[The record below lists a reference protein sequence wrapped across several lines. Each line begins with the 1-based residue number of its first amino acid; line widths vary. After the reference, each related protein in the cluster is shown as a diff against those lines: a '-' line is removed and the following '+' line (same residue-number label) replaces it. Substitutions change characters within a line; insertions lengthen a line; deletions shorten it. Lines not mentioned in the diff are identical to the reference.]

1 MRSLLPLGHSNMR
14 FFKDNGTVLCIT
26 ALSYFPTATAV
37 AINLLE
43 NSMLQLPSNSSLADL
58 TRLSAPPHPHF
69 RIQIRSGNIRL
80 RSTSMLMNAI
90 EALAALALKDQT
102 ARSSGAHF
110 HFERYPDVVIDV
122 VPKRPA
128 TDVSNEVSLLCIRW
142 GMTDVI
148 INGIYKDTEV
158 DCLWDSVVVAQ
169 VNFERS
175 GFQSL
180 LNTTSALAPT
190 AESSG
195 GSVNPSSPITTT
207 NDTILAAVTPSFYF
221 RADSQTLSIPCVFV
235 TTMAVL
241 TAFAYKPNTDPVETW
256 AIVRTEPEWDTSMLF
271 EPYLI
276 RARPPFF
283 EYRWAI
289 ETVRQ
294 MPGFLLQ
301 QGRFAELS
309 IGVIVD
315 GVHVGNAL
323 LEKGELTIWRRR
335 RVGRW

>member
-1 MRSLLPLGHSNMR
+1 MR
-14 FFKDNGTVLCIT
+14 FFEGYGTVLCIT
-26 ALSYFPTATAV
+26 ALSYFPTAIAI

-58 TRLSAPPHPHF
+58 TLLSAPPHPHF
-69 RIQIRSGNIRL
+69 EAQFEFGNIRL
-80 RSTSMLMNAI
+80 RSISMLMNAV

-110 HFERYPDVVIDV
+110 RFERYPDVVIDV

-128 TDVSNEVSLLCIRW
+128 TDVLNEVSLLCIRW
-142 GMTDVI
+142 GMTHVI
-148 INGIYKDTEV
+148 SQGEYKNAEI
-158 DCLWDSVVVAQ
+158 DCLWDTVVVAQ
-169 VNFERS
+169 VHFERP
-175 GFQSL
+175 GYQSL
-180 LNTTSALAPT
+180 SNNASVLAPI
-190 AESSG
+190 AESPG
-195 GSVNPSSPITTT
+195 GSVSPLSLITTT
-207 NDTILAAVTPSFYF
+207 NDTLLAAVTPAFSF
-221 RADSQTLSIPCVFV
+221 RADSQTLPIPNVFV
-235 TTMAVL
+235 ITIAVL
-241 TAFAYKPNTDPVETW
+241 TAFAYYPKTDPVSTW
-256 AIVRTEPEWDTSMLF
+256 SVVGTGPEWNTSMLF
-271 EPYLI
+271 EPYSI

-309 IGVIVD
+309 IGIIID

-323 LEKGELTIWRRR
+323 LAKGEPGHFEGEAAGAVVRL
-335 RVGRW
+335 